1 MHKVLAHVL
10 HVQNVHVAEI
20 REYMYIY
27 ISLDPGPLHIHV
39 KFPNVLNVFM
49 QFRQLLYAL
58 RD

>member
-27 ISLDPGPLHIHV
+27 ISGPWTFTYTCKIP
-39 KFPNVLNVFM
+39 KCSQRF
-49 QFRQLLYAL
+49 YAIQATSIY
-58 RD
+58 